1 MQEGGDALRV
11 THVEELG
18 LPRPRVDADLVLR
31 LQKYRNPD
39 RVSPVVRE
47 AARRMASL
55 AQVLVEP
62 RGWMRRTPVR
72 TVGADGAVWL
82 GGEIRFRSLALA
94 RSLRGAAEAA
104 LVILT
109 IGPALEL
116 RADDLVRQEQFAEAL
131 LLDTAARVAV
141 DALVKDVRRRLR
153 DDAWGRGYRL
163 TPRMAPGFVDWTLDE
178 QRTLFAAFG
187 ATPLTVQLTENCIML
202 PRKSVSGVYWLTPW
216 ALK

>member
-55 AQVLVEP
+55 AEVLVEP
-62 RGWMRRTPVR
+62 RGW
-72 TVGADGAVWL
+72 
-82 GGEIRFRSLALA
+82 IRFRSLALA

-202 PRKSVSGVYWLTPW
+202 PRKSVSGVYGLTPW